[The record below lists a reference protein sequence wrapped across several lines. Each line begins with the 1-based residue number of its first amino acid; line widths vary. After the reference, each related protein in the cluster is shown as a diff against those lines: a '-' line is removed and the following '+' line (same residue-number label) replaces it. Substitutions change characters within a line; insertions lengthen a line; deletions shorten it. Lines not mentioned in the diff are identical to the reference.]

1 MNLSCRDTNDAARI
15 KLGVA
20 TVQLGAPSL
29 VPIGVGPL
37 DAGEQP
43 GSERQAVRGG
53 QSEKALFEVFR
64 ELRLGHVERV
74 SHPRG
79 PGEATGKG
87 RCNLLKSGGFACD
100 RKPHLPI

>member
-1 MNLSCRDTNDAARI
+1 MNLGRRHTDDGAGV

-29 VPIGVGPL
+29 VAIGVGPL
-37 DAGEQP
+37 DAREEP
-43 GSERQAVRGG
+43 SSERQAVSRG

-64 ELRLGHVERV
+64 ELRLSHVERV

-79 PGEATGKG
+79 PGETPEKSAATY
-87 RCNLLKSGGFACD
+87 
-100 RKPHLPI
+100 